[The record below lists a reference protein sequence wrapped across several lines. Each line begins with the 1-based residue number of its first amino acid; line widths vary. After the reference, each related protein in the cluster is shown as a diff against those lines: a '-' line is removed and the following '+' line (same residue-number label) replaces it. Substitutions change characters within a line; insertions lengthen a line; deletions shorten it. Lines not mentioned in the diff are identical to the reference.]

1 VLLER
6 PTNDS
11 VELAIGFLKE
21 CGQLL
26 TKVSPKGVNG
36 KEFSHMLIQVE
47 NIEYRCDQ
55 ASDHSIVCFIIF
67 SLLTCISSLTP

>member
-1 VLLER
+1 MVCGLVRMVNLQAHEVLSLEVLHVLLEN

-36 KEFSHMLIQVE
+36 KS
-47 NIEYRCDQ
+47 
-55 ASDHSIVCFIIF
+55 VCTQLC
-67 SLLTCISSLTP
+67 SKQ